1 MKPRPSERIT
11 ERTNPASVSL
21 DTKSTREILR
31 LINREDHRVAPAI
44 RATIPQI
51 ARAVDL
57 AVEAIRNGGRLVYL
71 GAGTSGR
78 LGVLDAAE
86 CLPTFGTT
94 SVVGMLAGGPPAMLT
109 AVEGSEDDERQA
121 VRDLRAVGFTTRDI
135 LVGISASGRTPYTLA
150 GMRYARRL
158 GAKVVALCSNSG
170 SAMERAADVALVP
183 RTGPEVVAG
192 STRMKAGTAQ
202 KLVLNMLSTAT
213 MVRLGRVF
221 SNLMVNVQLT
231 NEKLRRRAQAI
242 VVRETGASAT
252 AAQRVLRESGGN
264 LPVALLML
272 WKRIS
277 RDEAARLVADGK
289 NIAAVLREAQEESRK
304 QIKRQKAKG
313 KSEDAGS
320 QARDSRLRVRDL
332 GSPSRRFRLAG
343 NIPAA
348 FQPVGHLHFCLL
360 PFDLLFVGQWP
371 FDLPLLSFCDS
382 EAYG

>member
-1 MKPRPSERIT
+1 V
-11 ERTNPASVSL
+11 NPASLAL

-31 LINREDHRVAPAI
+31 VVNSEDQRVAPAV
-44 RATIPQI
+44 AAVIPAA

-57 AVEAIRNGGRLVYL
+57 AVDAISHGGRLVYL

-94 SVVGMLAGGPPAMLT
+94 SVVGVLAGGPSAMF
-109 AVEGSEDDERQA
+109 AAAEGSEDNQRQA
-121 VRDLRAVGFTTRDI
+121 VRDLRAIKFTKRDV

-150 GMRYARRL
+150 GMRYARWL
-158 GAKVVALCSNSG
+158 GAKVVALCSNPG
-170 SAMERAADVALVP
+170 SSMEREADVALVP

-213 MVRLGRVF
+213 MVRLGRVL

-231 NEKLRRRAQAI
+231 NEKLRHRAQAI
-242 VVRETGASAT
+242 VVRETGASAA
-252 AAQRVLRESGGN
+252 AAQRALRESGGN
-264 LPVALLML
+264 LPAALLML

-277 RDEAARLVADGK
+277 RDEAARLLAEGTST
-289 NIAAVLREAQEESRK
+289 AAVLRAAKGKSEK

-313 KSEDAGS
+313 K
-320 QARDSRLRVRDL
+320 
-332 GSPSRRFRLAG
+332 
-343 NIPAA
+343 
-348 FQPVGHLHFCLL
+348 
-360 PFDLLFVGQWP
+360 GQ
-371 FDLPLLSFCDS
+371 
-382 EAYG
+382 E

>member
-1 MKPRPSERIT
+1 MKPKSRERVT
-11 ERTNPASVSL
+11 ERTNPASASL
-21 DTKSTREILR
+21 DTKSTRAILR
-31 LINREDHRVAPAI
+31 TINCEDHRVAPAI
-44 RATIPQI
+44 LKTLLQI

-57 AVEAIRNGGRLVYL
+57 AVAAIRDGGRLVYL

-94 SVVGMLAGGPPAMLT
+94 SVVGILAGGPPAMVA
-109 AVEGSEDDERQA
+109 AVEGSEDDQRQA
-121 VRDLRAVGFTTRDI
+121 VRDLRAIKLTKRDV

-158 GAKVVALCSNSG
+158 GAKVVALCSNPG
-170 SAMERAADVALVP
+170 SAMEREADVALVP

-213 MVRLGRVF
+213 MVRLGRVL

-242 VVRETGASAT
+242 VVRETGVSAA
-252 AAQRVLRESGGN
+252 AAQRALRESGGN

-277 RDEAARLVADGK
+277 RDEAARLLAAGT
-289 NIAAVLREAQEESRK
+289 NIAAVLREAK
-304 QIKRQKAKG
+304 MN
-313 KSEDAGS
+313 SE
-320 QARDSRLRVRDL
+320 
-332 GSPSRRFRLAG
+332 
-343 NIPAA
+343 
-348 FQPVGHLHFCLL
+348 
-360 PFDLLFVGQWP
+360 
-371 FDLPLLSFCDS
+371 
-382 EAYG
+382 